1 MREGTVSAGLARGL
15 VDYAARRGADLQA
28 LADRSGIPGPQLDDL
43 NARIPLR
50 KYRTLIQAAK
60 EACGDP
66 AIALHYGSDVDL
78 STISVVG
85 LLFNSAES
93 VLEGLR
99 QVNRYGSLAV
109 EVALPGQGRARF
121 ERRNDQ
127 LWAVDM
133 RRDSHPFP
141 ELTETTFARFIGM
154 TTRSPHGSGVLEVH
168 VTHSAPDYLAE
179 YDRAFRAPTVFDSE
193 WNAMR
198 IDESWLTRRIPTQP
212 GYVFGIF
219 AEHAENLLKRLESSK
234 TTRGEVESVLLPR
247 LHSGDANVQAAAV
260 ELGMSRQTLYR
271 RLKGEGTT
279 FENVLDE
286 LRHELALHYL
296 TAERVSVNEI
306 AYLLGFSTAAAF
318 SRAFKR
324 WTGKSPRHAS
334 IGPR

>member
-15 VDYAARRGADLQA
+15 VDYAAARGADRQA
-28 LADRSGIPGPQLDDL
+28 LADRSGIPSPRLDDP

-50 KYRTLIQAAK
+50 KYRTLMAAAK

-78 STISVVG
+78 SAISIVG

-99 QVNRYGSLAV
+99 QVNRYGSLVV
-109 EVALPGQGRARF
+109 EAALPGQDRARL

-141 ELTETTFARFIGM
+141 ELTETTFARFISM

-168 VTHSAPDYLAE
+168 VTHRAPDYLAE
-179 YDRAFRAPTVFDSE
+179 YGRAFRAPTMFSSE

-198 IDESWLTRRIPTQP
+198 IDENWL
-212 GYVFGIF
+212 
-219 AEHAENLLKRLESSK
+219 
-234 TTRGEVESVLLPR
+234 
-247 LHSGDANVQAAAV
+247 
-260 ELGMSRQTLYR
+260 
-271 RLKGEGTT
+271 
-279 FENVLDE
+279 
-286 LRHELALHYL
+286 
-296 TAERVSVNEI
+296 
-306 AYLLGFSTAAAF
+306 
-318 SRAFKR
+318 
-324 WTGKSPRHAS
+324 
-334 IGPR
+334 